1 MTFYSH
7 GGEIPCVL
15 NLGLDLSYG
24 SLYDFPTFSEEVKTL
39 TISKTRTKMI
49 SSYLILMYNSIV
61 LWMYKQK
68 LSAY

>member
-24 SLYDFPTFSEEVKTL
+24 SFYDFPTFSEEVKTV
-39 TISKTRTKMI
+39 T
-49 SSYLILMYNSIV
+49 V
-61 LWMYKQK
+61 KQEVK
-68 LSAY
+68 LYQVN